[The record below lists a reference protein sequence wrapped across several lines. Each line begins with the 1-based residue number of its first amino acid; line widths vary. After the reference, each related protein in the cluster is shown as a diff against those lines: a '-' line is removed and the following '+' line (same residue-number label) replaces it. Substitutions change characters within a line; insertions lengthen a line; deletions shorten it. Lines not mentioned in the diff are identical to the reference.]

1 MRTRPLEE
9 LLAKVSPPYALV
21 NVVAARAEQL
31 IAGDLPAIETTMRNP
46 VLIAME
52 ELALGKLHVEPRKT
66 AVTPKKEPGAVDVF
80 QAEAVDEPAKI
91 ELRVS

>member
-9 LLAKVSPPYALV
+9 LLAKVSSPYALV
-21 NVVAARAEQL
+21 NVVAARAQQL

-52 ELALGKLHVEPRKT
+52 ELALGKLHVELRKT
-66 AVTPKKEPGAVDVF
+66 AVAPRDP
-80 QAEAVDEPAKI
+80 EAI
-91 ELRVS
+91 EVSLVV

>member
-9 LLAKVSPPYALV
+9 LLAKVSSPYALV
-21 NVVAARAEQL
+21 NVVAVRARQL

-52 ELALGKLHVEPRKT
+52 ELALGKLHVELQKT
-66 AVTPKKEPGAVDVF
+66 AVAPKKDPEEV
-80 QAEAVDEPAKI
+80 E
-91 ELRVS
+91 VSPVV

>member
-9 LLAKVSPPYALV
+9 LLAKVSSPYALV
-21 NVVAARAEQL
+21 NVVAVRARQL

-52 ELALGKLHVEPRKT
+52 ELALGKLHVELRKT
-66 AVTPKKEPGAVDVF
+66 AVAPKKDP
-80 QAEAVDEPAKI
+80 
-91 ELRVS
+91 ELVKVSPVV

>member
-9 LLAKVSPPYALV
+9 LLGKVSPPYALV
-21 NVVAARAEQL
+21 NVVAARARRL

-52 ELALGKLHVEPRKT
+52 ELALGKLHVEPQKT
-66 AVTPKKEPGAVDVF
+66 AGATRKDSGEVDVF
-80 QAEAVDEPAKI
+80 QAEPVGQPA
-91 ELRVS
+91 

>member
-9 LLAKVSPPYALV
+9 LLAKVSSPYALV
-21 NVVAARAEQL
+21 NVVAARGRQL
-31 IAGDLPAIETTMRNP
+31 IAGDLPAIETTLRNP

-52 ELALGKLHVEPRKT
+52 ELALGKLHLEPQKT
-66 AVTPKKEPGAVDVF
+66 AVVPKKDRAAVDVF
-80 QAEAVDEPAKI
+80 RAEAVDEPAKI

>member
-9 LLAKVSPPYALV
+9 LLAKVSSPYALV
-21 NVVAARAEQL
+21 NVVATRSRQL

-52 ELALGKLHVEPRKT
+52 ELALGKLHVGPQKMAAAPKT
-66 AVTPKKEPGAVDVF
+66 DP
-80 QAEAVDEPAKI
+80 EAI
-91 ELRVS
+91 EVSLVV